1 MTSRTMKNNKNEDLK
16 LIKYKLKWKFGTGR
30 MSKMTE
36 KLENICSPSSGV
48 STRKNFRLKNQKLGQ

>member
-1 MTSRTMKNNKNEDLK
+1 MTNRTMKNNTNEDLK
-16 LIKYKLKWKFGTGR
+16 LMKYKLKWKFGTGR

-48 STRKNFRLKNQKLGQ
+48 ST